1 MNDGANHSNKRCL
14 NRPGLINFDDSLTNC
29 EIRQVGCHF
38 ANCHI
43 CLAVTDGA
51 NTAVD

>member
-1 MNDGANHSNKRCL
+1 MNDGANHSHKRCL

-38 ANCHI
+38 AFCHTY
-43 CLAVTDGA
+43 LAVTDGA